1 MGHIKPSWLSRELIT
16 NPFCYCLCLNE
27 KEFHKKLRW
36 LKLPRAD
43 WPPFLRSTHANAT
56 AHFFETGEGD
66 LAAILCLGDTKNVG
80 AIQIAALLVHEA
92 VHIWQRAMADIGETA
107 PSDEFMA
114 YGIQRLSQELMYSYA
129 EQTK

>member
-1 MGHIKPSWLSRELIT
+1 MIHCPWLDRTLIRT
-16 NPFCYCLCLNE
+16 PYCFCLCLSE

-43 WPPFLRSTHANAT
+43 WPPFLISTHANASV
-56 AHFFETGEGD
+56 HFLESTEGERVA
-66 LAAILCLGDTKNVG
+66 LVCLGDTKKLA
-80 AIQIAALLVHEA
+80 AIKIAALLVHEA
-92 VHIWQRAMADIGETA
+92 VHIWQRTMVDIGETA

-114 YGIQRLSQELMYSYA
+114 YGIQRISQELLCSYA